1 MPRTVVGIV
10 LICAAVVAPH
20 ALHGAECAEG
30 DCANGV
36 GRFRFDDGSEYAGSW
51 QGGRFHGEGTMCYAD
66 GAEYRGAWRSG
77 KRHGRGTHIAPDGS
91 EYCGTFADDRPAGEG
106 VYLGIDGRRRRV
118 TIRDNKMVPTL
129 RLENEKPEDGCQYG
143 EVDYKGRYHGWY
155 RGRKFDA
162 FKPHGFG
169 AMTWPNGATFTGQW
183 VDGKIHG
190 RGAMVWENG
199 ARYSGQ
205 WRNGKR
211 DGRGSFT

>member
-1 MPRTVVGIV
+1 
-10 LICAAVVAPH
+10 
-20 ALHGAECAEG
+20 
-30 DCANGV
+30 
-36 GRFRFDDGSEYAGSW
+36 
-51 QGGRFHGEGTMCYAD
+51 
-66 GAEYRGAWRSG
+66 WRSG
-77 KRHGRGTHIAPDGS
+77 KRHGRGTHIAPNGS

-211 DGRGSFT
+211 DGRGSFTWPKGASYVGEWRDNNRHGRGTHTDEDGTVRAGRWKEDAYLGK